1 MMWVDFY
8 MFSFMVTLSHK
19 VEILEIYDE
28 DLRKIPTGH
37 ELNQVV
43 K

>member
-1 MMWVDFY
+1 
-8 MFSFMVTLSHK
+8 MFPFMVTLLLK
-19 VEILEIYDE
+19 IRILTINGE
-28 DLRKIPTGH
+28 DQRKIPTGH

>member
-1 MMWVDFY
+1 
-8 MFSFMVTLSHK
+8 MFSFMVTLLLK
-19 VEILEIYDE
+19 VDILAIMSE
-28 DLRKIPTGH
+28 DLRKIPIGY

>member
-1 MMWVDFY
+1 MI
-8 MFSFMVTLSHK
+8 TLLLK
-19 VEILEIYDE
+19 IEILTINGE

-43 K
+43 E

>member
-1 MMWVDFY
+1 MWVDFRIAHIIGC
-8 MFSFMVTLSHK
+8 SLFMIFLYSNYGENSK
-19 VEILEIYDE
+19 
-28 DLRKIPTGH
+28 KIPTGH

>member
-1 MMWVDFY
+1 
-8 MFSFMVTLSHK
+8 MFSFTVKLLLK
-19 VEILEIYDE
+19 IRILTINGE
-28 DLRKIPTGH
+28 DVRKIPTGH

>member
-1 MMWVDFY
+1 MLKIIVN
-8 MFSFMVTLSHK
+8 FMVTLLLK
-19 VEILEIYDE
+19 IRTLTINGE
-28 DLRKIPTGH
+28 DLRKIPIGH

>member
-1 MMWVDFY
+1 
-8 MFSFMVTLSHK
+8 MFLFMVTLLLK
-19 VEILEIYDE
+19 IEILTIKGE
-28 DLRKIPTGH
+28 DLRMIPTGH

>member
-1 MMWVDFY
+1 
-8 MFSFMVTLSHK
+8 MFSFMMTLLLK
-19 VEILEIYDE
+19 IEIVSIKGD

>member
-1 MMWVDFY
+1 MM
-8 MFSFMVTLSHK
+8 TLLLK
-19 VEILEIYDE
+19 VGILAIYGE
-28 DLRKIPTGH
+28 NLRKILTGH

>member
-1 MMWVDFY
+1 MWVDFKIAH
-8 MFSFMVTLSHK
+8 FMVTLLFMIF
-19 VEILEIYDE
+19 EITIYGE
-28 DLRKIPTGH
+28 NPNKIPIGH